1 MKKVLLISLFLT
13 IFAGEAFGSGFYV
26 TQIGGTDAAPT
37 EPNATAVF
45 WNPAALGPIEGTS
58 CLLDITT
65 ILRTVKYDKPTEGLP
80 GYEGTT
86 EEAKLFN
93 VSPLPF
99 FGVTSDF
106 GLDSW
111 HFGLGIYA
119 PFGSSTEWDDP
130 DGPQRYQSI
139 EGSITTMYL
148 TPAVSYTARPWL
160 HFGAGFSYVRSL
172 FNSKRRI
179 DLTDDLGGVTED
191 PAMEAELTMDGIAGN
206 QWNTTVGGLVY
217 FEEEWAIGMSY
228 SSPLFIKNQGV
239 IKVAPI
245 GSEAEILLGGTTA
258 EAEAELETT
267 FPQSI
272 KLSAQYFLR
281 DNLRVRGYLEW
292 VDWSQLET
300 ITIKRGKTTNILIPE
315 ETISEKYYQ
324 DAWGVRLGSKY
335 WLKDN
340 LAFFGGLGFDSNAVP
355 DESQGA
361 DISDSNKI
369 ALSVGTSL
377 GLDSVADFL
386 MADAFKVTFGFN
398 QVFLF
403 SRDIEESQVYP
414 PANGTYKSS
423 ASLINLNIELRFL

>member
-1 MKKVLLISLFLT
+1 MKKFFLITLFVILL
-13 IFAGEAFGSGFYV
+13 AGEAFGSGFYV

-65 ILRTVKYDKPTEGLP
+65 ILRTVKYTKPTEGLP
-80 GYEGTT
+80 GYEGKSTS
-86 EEAKLFN
+86 ASLSN

-99 FGVTSDF
+99 VGVTSDF
-106 GLDSW
+106 GLDNW
-111 HFGLGIYA
+111 HFGLGSYT
-119 PFGSSTEWDDP
+119 PFGSSSKWDDP

-139 EGSITTMYL
+139 EGSITTLYL
-148 TPAVSYTARPWL
+148 TPAVSYMVRPWL
-160 HFGAGFSYVRSL
+160 YFGASFSYVRSL
-172 FNSKRRI
+172 FNSKKRI

-191 PAMEAELTMDGIAGN
+191 PSMEAELTMDGVAGN
-206 QWNTTVGGLVY
+206 QWNTTVGGLIY
-217 FEEEWAIGMSY
+217 FEKSWAVGISY
-228 SSPLFIKNQGV
+228 SSPLFIENQGV
-239 IKVAPI
+239 VKVKPI
-245 GSEAEILLGGTTA
+245 GREAEILLGGTTA

-267 FPQSI
+267 FPQSV
-272 KLSAQYFLR
+272 KLSAQYFLK

-300 ITIKRGKTTNILIPE
+300 IIIKRGKTTSILIPK
-315 ETISEKYYQ
+315 ETISEKNYQ

-335 WLKDN
+335 WLKED

-369 ALSVGTSL
+369 AFSLGMSL
-377 GLDSVADFL
+377 GLDRVAEFL
-386 MADAFKVTFGFN
+386 RADAFKVTVGLN
-398 QVFLF
+398 WVRLLD
-403 SRDIEESQVYP
+403 REIKESQVYP
-414 PANGTYKSS
+414 PANGTYKSNIF
-423 ASLINLNIELRFL
+423 LINSNFDLRFL